1 MIMDEETLK
10 KAVNVSVSQHVADAE
25 KNRDAYKKQL
35 ELIQTRQLHTAEILN
50 QISRALTDIV
60 ERTSK
65 VAVELRAQYYENEIK
80 NLSTGVNKIL
90 ESQQTS
96 ISKLQGAIESIE
108 IQLETYEKL
117 KQDIMTE
124 IGRAKEILTLQESG
138 EIGKARKPGERPQRI
153 KDVRN
158 YSKDSK

>member
-1 MIMDEETLK
+1 MK
-10 KAVNVSVSQHVADAE
+10 
-25 KNRDAYKKQL
+25 
-35 ELIQTRQLHTAEILN
+35 
-50 QISRALTDIV
+50 LT
-60 ERTSK
+60 
-65 VAVELRAQYYENEIK
+65 IK
-80 NLSTGVNKIL
+80 SFHK
-90 ESQQTS
+90 
-96 ISKLQGAIESIE
+96 
-108 IQLETYEKL
+108 